1 MKYMKRRGGIGPDRS
16 QRETPDNPEGHKL
29 GPRMPEE
36 HVFGLFSLR
45 QVQNFQ
51 LVSQAQV
58 AVKRIRQRA
67 FLQMSRTVAKGD
79 LF

>member
-36 HVFGLFSLR
+36 HVFGLFHSGR
-45 QVQNFQ
+45 Y
-51 LVSQAQV
+51 
-58 AVKRIRQRA
+58 RISNWCLKLT
-67 FLQMSRTVAKGD
+67 LQ
-79 LF
+79 